1 MDNRE
6 IKKNTRAAA
15 LSVTAFL
22 VLVTA
27 ACLLYLLVLDK
38 SPQDY
43 VAEIYQDGRLIYS
56 IPLNPV
62 QKAYTLDVEGED
74 GGHNRIEI
82 RQGSIGIIWAD
93 CPDKLCVRQGFI
105 HNASIPITCL
115 PNNLVIRLSPTGGST
130 SDTTPDAVTY

>member
-1 MDNRE
+1 MDNKDS
-6 IKKNTRAAA
+6 KKNTRTAA

-43 VAEIYQDGRLIYS
+43 VAEIYQDGSLIYS
-56 IPLNPV
+56 IPLNTV
-62 QKAYTLDVEGED
+62 QSTYILDVEGKE

-115 PNNLVIRLSPTGGST
+115 PNSLVIRLTPTGEST
-130 SDTTPDAVTY
+130 PDTAPDAVTY

>member
-1 MDNRE
+1 MDN
-6 IKKNTRAAA
+6 IDSKKNTRAAA

-22 VLVTA
+22 VLVIA

-43 VAEIYQDGRLIYS
+43 MAEIYQDGRLIYT
-56 IPLNPV
+56 IPLNTA
-62 QKAYTLDVEGED
+62 QSTYTLDVEGEE
-74 GGHNRIEI
+74 GGHNHIEI
-82 RQGSIGIIWAD
+82 RPGSIGITWAD

-115 PNNLVIRLSPTGGST
+115 PNKLVIKLSPVQEST
-130 SDTTPDAVTY
+130 SDAIPDAVTY

>member
-1 MDNRE
+1 MDNKDS
-6 IKKNTRAAA
+6 KKNTRTAA

-43 VAEIYQDGRLIYS
+43 VAEIYQDGSLIYS
-56 IPLNPV
+56 IHLNTV
-62 QKAYTLDVEGED
+62 QSTYILDVEGKE

-115 PNNLVIRLSPTGGST
+115 PNSLVIRLTPTGEST
-130 SDTTPDAVTY
+130 PDTAPDAVTY

>member
-1 MDNRE
+1 MDNKDS
-6 IKKNTRAAA
+6 KKNTRTAA

-43 VAEIYQDGRLIYS
+43 VAEIYQDGSLIYS
-56 IPLNPV
+56 IPLNTV
-62 QKAYTLDVEGED
+62 QSTYILDVEGKE

-82 RQGSIGIIWAD
+82 RQGSIGIIWAN

-115 PNNLVIRLSPTGGST
+115 PNGLVIRLTPTGEST
-130 SDTTPDAVTY
+130 PDTAPDAVTY

>member
-1 MDNRE
+1 MDNKDS
-6 IKKNTRAAA
+6 KKNTRTAA

-43 VAEIYQDGRLIYS
+43 VAEIYQDGSLIYS
-56 IPLNPV
+56 IPLNTV
-62 QKAYTLDVEGED
+62 QSTYILDVERKE

-115 PNNLVIRLSPTGGST
+115 PNSLVIRLTPTGEST
-130 SDTTPDAVTY
+130 PNTAPDAVTY

>member
-1 MDNRE
+1 MDNKDS
-6 IKKNTRAAA
+6 KKNTRTAA

-38 SPQDY
+38 SPRDY
-43 VAEIYQDGRLIYS
+43 VAEIYQNGSLIYS
-56 IPLNPV
+56 IPLNTV
-62 QKAYTLDVEGED
+62 QSTYILDVEGKE

-115 PNNLVIRLSPTGGST
+115 PNSLVIRLNPVRESA
-130 SDTTPDAVTY
+130 SDTVPDAVTY